1 MDMLLRLVTI
11 TLFITGTAF
20 SQDVFSIYSRLGPP
34 SPTSGNGA
42 QVGIGVDTVIHT
54 GQYVMLDIDA
64 SLVREPKSY
73 VGNGWTVRGQAEGL
87 VRLGDWYVG
96 GGMTSGRH
104 MNSAY
109 SKNQFQPLISLHYR
123 PHLLLDMYGVYL
135 PRAFGNDNGV
145 QGWRAG
151 YRGVLRAAPTSPYGM
166 FVQVE
171 FTQYRFQTAFGDK
184 RSATGIV
191 TGIGL
196 SRIVEKIR

>member
-1 MDMLLRLVTI
+1 MGMQLKVLVLCLLL
-11 TLFITGTAF
+11 TGTAL
-20 SQDVFSIYSRLGPP
+20 SQDVFSIYSRLAPP

-54 GQYVMLDIDA
+54 GRYVMFDVDA
-64 SLVREPKSY
+64 SVVREPKSY
-73 VGNGWTVRGQAEGL
+73 VGNGWTIRGQAEAL
-87 VRLGDWYVG
+87 VNLGNWSIG
-96 GGMTSGRH
+96 GGMTAGRH
-104 MNSAY
+104 MNSSY
-109 SKNQFQPLISLHYR
+109 VKNQYQPLVTVHYR
-123 PHLLLDMYGVYL
+123 PHLLLDMYGTYL
-135 PRAFGNDNGV
+135 PKAAGNDNGV

-191 TGIGL
+191 TGLGL

>member
-1 MDMLLRLVTI
+1 MGVQLKVVIISLLL
-11 TLFITGTAF
+11 TGTAF
-20 SQDVFSIYSRLGPP
+20 SQDVFSIYSRLAPP

-54 GQYVMLDIDA
+54 GQYVMLDVDA

-104 MNSAY
+104 MNSSY
-109 SKNQFQPLISLHYR
+109 TKSQYQPLVTVHYR
-123 PHLLLDMYGVYL
+123 PHLLLDMYGTYL
-135 PRAFGNDNGV
+135 PKASGNDNGV
-145 QGWRAG
+145 NGWRAG
-151 YRGVLRAAPTSPYGM
+151 YRGVLRAAPASRYGM

-171 FTQYRFQTAFGDK
+171 YTQYKFQTAFGE
-184 RSATGIV
+184 RRTTTGIA